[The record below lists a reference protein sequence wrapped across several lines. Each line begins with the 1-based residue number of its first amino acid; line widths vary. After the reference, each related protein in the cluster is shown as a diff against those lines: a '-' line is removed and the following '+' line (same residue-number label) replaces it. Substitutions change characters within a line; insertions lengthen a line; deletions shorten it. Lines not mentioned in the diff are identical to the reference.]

1 MPSHEDI
8 VEILSALA
16 DSANDVFWTMS
27 VAGEIT
33 YVSPSV
39 ERMRGLTPEE
49 AMAQPLDEIMTPE
62 STALTVKYFEDLY
75 AALASGGQPPDN
87 YWGER
92 EYYCKDGSTV
102 WTEVHAI
109 PRYDEN
115 GTLTEIFGV
124 TRDISERKEQE
135 RLLQAARDEAAA
147 TRLAAERERAQQEE
161 RDRMARDLHDDLLQ
175 TLAAVRA
182 DITVLGMTAD
192 DPARARQGLER
203 SQDDLAQAIE
213 AARRLV
219 TGLRPRA
226 LEGRGLMEALDT
238 LAREFAGRTGV
249 DCEVSCTANL
259 DAPAAVTECLY
270 RVAQESLANV
280 AKHAD
285 ANTVHLAV
293 SRPQP
298 DRLMLRVDD
307 DGRGLAPGDH
317 DKDGSFGLVGMRER
331 VQLVGGTLTVERR
344 DGAGTVVQAEV
355 PTAP

>member
-1 MPSHEDI
+1 MQPPDDV

-16 DSANDVFWTMS
+16 ESANDVFWTMS

-109 PRYDEN
+109 PRYDDS

-147 TRLAAERERAQQEE
+147 ARVAAERERAQQEE
-161 RDRMARDLHDDLLQ
+161 RERMARDLHDDLLQ
-175 TLAAVRA
+175 TLATVRA
-182 DITVLGMTAD
+182 DIAVMGLSTN
-192 DPARARQGLER
+192 DPDGARTSLER
-203 SQDDLAQAIE
+203 SQQDLAQAIE
-213 AARRLV
+213 SARRLV

-226 LEGRGLMEALDT
+226 LEGRGLMEALDS
-238 LAREFAGRTGV
+238 LALDFAARTGV
-249 DCEVSCTANL
+249 DCEVACNANL
-259 DAPAAVTECLY
+259 DAPSAVTECLY
-270 RVAQESLANV
+270 RVAQESLAN
-280 AKHAD
+280 AGKHAE
-285 ANTVHLAV
+285 ATAV
-293 SRPQP
+293 RLELSRPQP
-298 DRLMLRVDD
+298 DRLMLRVHD
-307 DGRGLAPGDH
+307 DGRGFAMGDQ
-317 DKDGSFGLVGMRER
+317 DNDGSFGLIGMRER
-331 VQLVGGTLTVERR
+331 VQLVGGTVRVESI
-344 DGAGTVVQAEV
+344 AGSGTCVEAEV
-355 PTAP
+355 PTGT